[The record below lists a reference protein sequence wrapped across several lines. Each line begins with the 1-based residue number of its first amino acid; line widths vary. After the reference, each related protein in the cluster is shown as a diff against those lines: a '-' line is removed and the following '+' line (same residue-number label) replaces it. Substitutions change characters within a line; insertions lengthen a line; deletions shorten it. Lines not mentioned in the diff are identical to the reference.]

1 MSRANLQEIAAE
13 ADRAEERYG
22 PFRSTHE
29 GYGVI
34 AEEVAELLDAIR
46 ENGPKAIRR
55 EALQVA
61 AVALRIAEQCDAMV
75 GLTAEF
81 SDRSGF
87 TR

>member
-1 MSRANLQEIAAE
+1 MSRPNLQEIAAE

-29 GYGVI
+29 GYGVL
-34 AEEVAELLDAIR
+34 AEEVAELMDAIR
-46 ENGPKAIRR
+46 ENGPKAIRL